1 MHSHGLSLSEFTAEY
16 TENEKDRLILI
27 EVFKPGTRELIGF
40 IRFAYD
46 QEGLSIE
53 GGLKIANLNASLQG
67 LQLCSGES
75 TKSGDDNQTGQFG
88 YGMKL
93 SALVFRRSG
102 YKYCIESTGFRWNFI
117 YQRGELACELS
128 RIPDAR
134 LSKMQNKARGRPR
147 ITASHPWEDV
157 CVIIGAPGRTRDIR
171 GKPMKGERI
180 RVDDFK
186 EWLKVTLDI
195 NPPQKV
201 TRTSKGYIIRDA
213 AYQGRLYHQGL
224 FLPGDGTNKYQYQYG
239 YNFLTGTMGM
249 ERTKIHDSEES
260 LSVAAVWAAAI
271 REDTSTNSE
280 VLVEYTHLLLHS
292 LNRVGDVMLDKR
304 RNSLKKDIAKKVWA
318 QMLRLNQD
326 DTGRKAFYYVAKGND
341 VCTSPSYGL

>member
-93 SALVFRRSG
+93 SALVFRRAG

-117 YQRGELACELS
+117 GENWPANC
-128 RIPDAR
+128 RAFR
-134 LSKMQNKARGRPR
+134 MQ
-147 ITASHPWEDV
+147 D
-157 CVIIGAPGRTRDIR
+157 
-171 GKPMKGERI
+171 
-180 RVDDFK
+180 
-186 EWLKVTLDI
+186 
-195 NPPQKV
+195 
-201 TRTSKGYIIRDA
+201 
-213 AYQGRLYHQGL
+213 
-224 FLPGDGTNKYQYQYG
+224 
-239 YNFLTGTMGM
+239 
-249 ERTKIHDSEES
+249 
-260 LSVAAVWAAAI
+260 
-271 REDTSTNSE
+271 
-280 VLVEYTHLLLHS
+280 
-292 LNRVGDVMLDKR
+292 
-304 RNSLKKDIAKKVWA
+304 
-318 QMLRLNQD
+318 
-326 DTGRKAFYYVAKGND
+326 
-341 VCTSPSYGL
+341 